1 MPPKSARL
9 ELSQAQHRALAD
21 LLAKAH
27 MIHSQA
33 GNGLGVPAGMLEDVP
48 IYVRAGQGGRG
59 WWSSLG
65 SALKTGVKELQKS
78 SVVRDAEKGLVN
90 YGAKAVRTA
99 AEGALDGLG
108 DYIAPEFAPMIDGAV
123 DRGLSSLQKRA
134 VSAADSAIDA
144 SGRGHCPHCHGGHG
158 GMALSGTRITH
169 GGNGM
174 RLSQRPQY
182 GGAMALAGDIM

>member
-1 MPPKSARL
+1 MSKRL
-9 ELSQAQHRALAD
+9 ELSPAQHKALSS
-21 LLAKAH
+21 LLARAH

-65 SALKTGVKELQKS
+65 TALKTGVHELQKS
-78 SVVRDAEKGLVN
+78 DVVKGAERAAVN
-90 YGAKAVRTA
+90 YGAKAARTA

-108 DYIAPEFAPMIDGAV
+108 DSIAPEFAPLIDGAV
-123 DRGLSSLQKRA
+123 DRGLGSLQKRA

-144 SGRGHCPHCHGGHG
+144 SGRGHCAHCMGGH

-169 GGNGM
+169 GGHGM

-182 GGAMALAGDIM
+182 GGAMSLAGDSM